1 MQRNFMLEL
10 SEYKTILDTIP
21 AAVIIAVPVK
31 QDEKITDFSIVYV
44 NECFRNLTKNF
55 IKEGVLFSSFKEK
68 ISQDINWFDMAVET
82 IKTKKTIEET
92 FYSHNFSIWIQ
103 LVEKCVPGDY
113 VAVSLTN
120 VSQAKEYESAL
131 SEQNKKLEE
140 VTSQLKSSRLNL
152 DSQLKNIQQL
162 NEQLLFAA
170 YHDSLTDLY
179 NRSWLSTM
187 MKVQIKETTEKN
199 EKFGILLFDIDNMK
213 DINDSRGHNAGD
225 ELLKQ
230 VATILKLM
238 ESKTVT
244 ATRFGG
250 DEFVLLYKNI
260 KDRDEAIEISKKA
273 LRFLNAEGI
282 GISGGIS
289 IFPDDSKKTEDLL
302 KFADMAKIEAKKN
315 GKNNVACF
323 HSLMQEKFLSK
334 LNIETK
340 MSKAMASRNF
350 QLYYQPQFDAKT
362 KELRGF
368 EALLRWYDS
377 DLGWISPEQF
387 IPLAEETHLVV
398 PLGDWVMTTALA
410 TIKEWEMKFSFNGI
424 MSVNVSPV
432 QFVQEDFI
440 EKLFKK
446 IEKSG
451 IDKKHLEIEITEGV
465 LIDNVEDTISKLNKI
480 REQGVGLSLDDF
492 GTGYSSLRYLQ
503 LLPLTTLKIDK
514 SFVSNIAEKDGFEAK
529 LTESIISLVSK
540 MGLNTI
546 AEGVENE
553 EQLKMIQK
561 FNCRTIQGF
570 LLGKPMP
577 KEQCEKLLVENL
589 SKTSS

>member
-1 MQRNFMLEL
+1 MLEL

-31 QDEKITDFSIVYV
+31 QDEQITDFSIVYV

-68 ISQDINWFDMAVET
+68 ISQDISWFDMAVET

-103 LVEKCVPGDY
+103 LVAKCVPGDY

-179 NRSWLSTM
+179 NRAWLSTM

-250 DEFVLLYKNI
+250 DEFVLLYKDI

-514 SFVSNIAEKDGFEAK
+514 SFVSNIAAKDGFEAN

-589 SKTSS
+589 SKTSN

>member
-1 MQRNFMLEL
+1 MLEL

-55 IKEGVLFSSFKEK
+55 IKEGVLFSNFKEK

-503 LLPLTTLKIDK
+503 ILPLTTLKIDK

>member
-1 MQRNFMLEL
+1 MLEL

-289 IFPDDSKKTEDLL
+289 IFPDDSKKYEDLL

-480 REQGVGLSLDDF
+480 REQGIGLSLDDF

-514 SFVSNIAEKDGFEAK
+514 SFVSNIAAKDGFEAN

>member
-1 MQRNFMLEL
+1 MLEL

-289 IFPDDSKKTEDLL
+289 IFPDDSKKYEDLL

-446 IEKSG
+446 IEKFG

-514 SFVSNIAEKDGFEAK
+514 SFVSNIAAKDGFEAN

>member
-1 MQRNFMLEL
+1 MLEL

-21 AAVIIAVPVK
+21 AAVVIAVPVK

-55 IKEGVLFSSFKEK
+55 IKEGALFSSFKEK
-68 ISQDINWFDMAVET
+68 ISQDISWFDMAVET
-82 IKTKKTIEET
+82 IKTKKTVEET

-103 LVEKCVPGDY
+103 LVAKCVPGDY

-179 NRSWLSTM
+179 NRAWLSTM
-187 MKVQIKETTEKN
+187 MKVQIKEATEKN

-282 GISGGIS
+282 GISGGIA
-289 IFPDDSKKTEDLL
+289 IFPDDSKKSEDLL

-514 SFVSNIAEKDGFEAK
+514 SFVSNIAAKDGFEAN

-589 SKTSS
+589 SKSNS

>member
-1 MQRNFMLEL
+1 MLEL

-289 IFPDDSKKTEDLL
+289 IFPDDSKKNEDLL

-514 SFVSNIAEKDGFEAK
+514 SFVSNIAAKDGFEAK

>member
-1 MQRNFMLEL
+1 MLEL

-103 LVEKCVPGDY
+103 LVGKYVPSDY

-387 IPLAEETHLVV
+387 IPLEEETNLVV

-424 MSVNVSPV
+424 ISVNVSPV

-514 SFVSNIAEKDGFEAK
+514 SFVSNIAAKDGFEAK

-589 SKTSS
+589 GKTSS

>member
-1 MQRNFMLEL
+1 MLEL

-31 QDEKITDFSIVYV
+31 QDEQITDFSIVYV

-68 ISQDINWFDMAVET
+68 ISQDISWFDMAVET

-103 LVEKCVPGDY
+103 LVAKCVPGDY

-179 NRSWLSTM
+179 NRAWLSTM
-187 MKVQIKETTEKN
+187 MKVQIKEATEKN

-250 DEFVLLYKNI
+250 DEFVLLYKDI

-282 GISGGIS
+282 GISGGIA
-289 IFPDDSKKTEDLL
+289 IFPDDSKKSEDLL

-514 SFVSNIAEKDGFEAK
+514 SFVSNIAAKDGFEAN

-540 MGLNTI
+540 MELNTI

-589 SKTSS
+589 SKTSN

>member
-1 MQRNFMLEL
+1 MLEL
-10 SEYKTILDTIP
+10 SEHKTILDTIP

-398 PLGDWVMTTALA
+398 PLSDWVMTTALA

>member
-1 MQRNFMLEL
+1 MLEL

-213 DINDSRGHNAGD
+213 NINDSRGHNAGD

-289 IFPDDSKKTEDLL
+289 IFPDDSKKYEDLL

-514 SFVSNIAEKDGFEAK
+514 SFVSNIAAKDGFEAN

-553 EQLKMIQK
+553 EQLKMVQK

-589 SKTSS
+589 SKSSS

>member
-1 MQRNFMLEL
+1 MLEL

-103 LVEKCVPGDY
+103 LVEKCVSGDY

-289 IFPDDSKKTEDLL
+289 IFPDDSKKYEDLL

-480 REQGVGLSLDDF
+480 REQGIGLSLDDF

-514 SFVSNIAEKDGFEAK
+514 SFVSNIAAKDGFEAN

>member
-1 MQRNFMLEL
+1 MLEL

-21 AAVIIAVPVK
+21 AAIIIAVPVK

-503 LLPLTTLKIDK
+503 ILPLTTLKIDK
-514 SFVSNIAEKDGFEAK
+514 SFVSNIAAKDGFEAK

>member
-1 MQRNFMLEL
+1 MLEL

-21 AAVIIAVPVK
+21 AAVVIAVPVK

-44 NECFRNLTKNF
+44 NECFRTLTKNF
-55 IKEGVLFSSFKEK
+55 IKEDVLFSSFKEK
-68 ISQDINWFDMAVET
+68 ISQDISWFDMAVET
-82 IKTKKTIEET
+82 IKTKKTVEET

-103 LVEKCVPGDY
+103 LVAKCVPGDY

-179 NRSWLSTM
+179 NRAWLSTM
-187 MKVQIKETTEKN
+187 MKVQIKEATEKN

-282 GISGGIS
+282 GISGGIA
-289 IFPDDSKKTEDLL
+289 IFPDDSKKSEDLL

-514 SFVSNIAEKDGFEAK
+514 SFVSNIAAKDGFEAN

-553 EQLKMIQK
+553 DQLKMIQK

-589 SKTSS
+589 SKSNN

>member
-1 MQRNFMLEL
+1 MLEL

-514 SFVSNIAEKDGFEAK
+514 SFVSNIAEKDGFEAN

>member
-1 MQRNFMLEL
+1 MLEL

-31 QDEKITDFSIVYV
+31 QDEQITDFSIVYV

-68 ISQDINWFDMAVET
+68 ISQDISWFDMAVET

-103 LVEKCVPGDY
+103 LVAKCVPGDY

-179 NRSWLSTM
+179 NRAWLSTM

-514 SFVSNIAEKDGFEAK
+514 SFVSNIAAKDGFEAN

-589 SKTSS
+589 GKTSS

>member
-1 MQRNFMLEL
+1 MLEL

-289 IFPDDSKKTEDLL
+289 IFPDDSKKYEDLL

-480 REQGVGLSLDDF
+480 REQGIGLSLDDF

-514 SFVSNIAEKDGFEAK
+514 SFVSNIAAKDGFEAN

-577 KEQCEKLLVENL
+577 KDQCEKLLVENL

>member
-1 MQRNFMLEL
+1 MLEL

-31 QDEKITDFSIVYV
+31 QDEKITDFSIVYL

-103 LVEKCVPGDY
+103 LVAKCVPGDY

-179 NRSWLSTM
+179 NRAWLSTM
-187 MKVQIKETTEKN
+187 MKVQIKEKKKKN

-514 SFVSNIAEKDGFEAK
+514 SFVSNIAAKDGFEAN

-589 SKTSS
+589 SKTSN

>member
-1 MQRNFMLEL
+1 MLEL

-44 NECFRNLTKNF
+44 NECFRSLTKNF

-103 LVEKCVPGDY
+103 LVAKCVPGDY

-179 NRSWLSTM
+179 NRAWLSTM
-187 MKVQIKETTEKN
+187 MKVQIKEATEKN

-238 ESKTVT
+238 ESKAVT

-282 GISGGIS
+282 GISGGIA
-289 IFPDDSKKTEDLL
+289 IFPDDSKKSEDLL

-514 SFVSNIAEKDGFEAK
+514 SFVSNIAAKDGFEAN

-589 SKTSS
+589 SKSSS

>member
-1 MQRNFMLEL
+1 MLEL

-55 IKEGVLFSSFKEK
+55 IKEGDLFSSFKEK

-424 MSVNVSPV
+424 ISVNVSPV

-589 SKTSS
+589 GKTSS

>member
-1 MQRNFMLEL
+1 MLEL

-350 QLYYQPQFDAKT
+350 QLYYQPQFNAKT

>member
-1 MQRNFMLEL
+1 MLEL

-432 QFVQEDFI
+432 QFIQEDFI

>member
-1 MQRNFMLEL
+1 MLEL

-44 NECFRNLTKNF
+44 NECFRSLTKNF

-68 ISQDINWFDMAVET
+68 ISQDISWFDMAVET
-82 IKTKKTIEET
+82 IKTKKTVEET

-103 LVEKCVPGDY
+103 LVAKCVPGDY

-179 NRSWLSTM
+179 NRAWLSTM
-187 MKVQIKETTEKN
+187 MKVQIKEATEKD

-282 GISGGIS
+282 GISGGIA
-289 IFPDDSKKTEDLL
+289 IFPDDSKKSEDLL

-514 SFVSNIAEKDGFEAK
+514 SFVSNIAAKDGFEAN

-553 EQLKMIQK
+553 DQLKMIQK

-589 SKTSS
+589 SKSNS

>member
-1 MQRNFMLEL
+1 MLEL

-44 NECFRNLTKNF
+44 NECFRSLTKNF

>member
-1 MQRNFMLEL
+1 MLEL

-140 VTSQLKSSRLNL
+140 VTSQLNSSRLNL

-424 MSVNVSPV
+424 ISVNVSPV

>member
-1 MQRNFMLEL
+1 MLEL

-21 AAVIIAVPVK
+21 AAVVIAVPVK

-103 LVEKCVPGDY
+103 LVAKCVPGDY

-179 NRSWLSTM
+179 NRAWLSTM
-187 MKVQIKETTEKN
+187 MKVQIKEATEKN

-250 DEFVLLYKNI
+250 DEFVLLYKSI
-260 KDRDEAIEISKKA
+260 KNRDEAIEISKKA

-282 GISGGIS
+282 GISGGIA
-289 IFPDDSKKTEDLL
+289 IFPDDSKKSEDLL

-514 SFVSNIAEKDGFEAK
+514 SFVSNIAAKDGFEAN

-570 LLGKPMP
+570 LRGKPMP

-589 SKTSS
+589 SKSSS

>member
-1 MQRNFMLEL
+1 MLEL

-350 QLYYQPQFDAKT
+350 QLYYHPQFDAKT

-514 SFVSNIAEKDGFEAK
+514 SFISNIAEKDGFEAK

-589 SKTSS
+589 GKTSS

>member
-1 MQRNFMLEL
+1 MLEL

-289 IFPDDSKKTEDLL
+289 IFPDDSKKSEDLL

-514 SFVSNIAEKDGFEAK
+514 SFVSNIAAKDGFEAN

>member
-1 MQRNFMLEL
+1 MLEL

-21 AAVIIAVPVK
+21 AALIIAAPVK
-31 QDEKITDFSIVYV
+31 QGEAIIDFSIVYV
-44 NECFRNLTKNF
+44 NECFRSLTKNL

-68 ISQDINWFDMAVET
+68 ISPNLNWFDMAVET
-82 IKTKKTIEET
+82 IKTKKTLEET

-103 LVEKCVPGDY
+103 LVAKCVPLDY
-113 VAVSLTN
+113 IAVSLTN

-140 VTSQLKSSRLNL
+140 VTNQLKSSRLNL

-162 NEQLLFAA
+162 NEQLLFTA

-179 NRSWLSTM
+179 NRAWLSTM
-187 MKVQIKETTEKN
+187 MKVQIKDAVEKN

-238 ESKTVT
+238 ESKNVT

-260 KDRDEAIEISKKA
+260 KDRDEAVAISRKA

-289 IFPDDSKKTEDLL
+289 LFPDDSKKAEDLL

-323 HSLMQEKFLSK
+323 YSLMQEKFLSK

-362 KELRGF
+362 KALRGF

-398 PLGDWVMTTALA
+398 PLGDWVLTTALS
-410 TIKEWEMKFSFNGI
+410 TIKEWEMKFSFSGI

-451 IDKKHLEIEITEGV
+451 IDRKHLEIEITEGV
-465 LIDNVEDTISKLNKI
+465 LIDNVEDTIAKLNKI
-480 REQGVGLSLDDF
+480 REQGIGLSLDDF

-514 SFVSNIAEKDGFEAK
+514 SFVSNIAAKDAFEAN

-553 EQLKMIQK
+553 DQLKMIQK

-589 SKTSS
+589 GKAGC

>member
-1 MQRNFMLEL
+1 MLEL

-387 IPLAEETHLVV
+387 IPLAEETNLVV

-503 LLPLTTLKIDK
+503 ILPLTTLKIDK
-514 SFVSNIAEKDGFEAK
+514 SFVSNIAAKDGFEAK

-589 SKTSS
+589 GKTSS

>member
-1 MQRNFMLEL
+1 MLEL

-289 IFPDDSKKTEDLL
+289 IFPDDSKKYEDLL

-350 QLYYQPQFDAKT
+350 QLYYQPLFDAKT

-514 SFVSNIAEKDGFEAK
+514 SFVSNIAAKDGFEAN

>member
-1 MQRNFMLEL
+1 MLEL

-260 KDRDEAIEISKKA
+260 KDRNEAIEISKKA

-398 PLGDWVMTTALA
+398 PLGDWVMTTVLA

>member
-1 MQRNFMLEL
+1 MLEL

-289 IFPDDSKKTEDLL
+289 IFPDDSKKSEDLL

-323 HSLMQEKFLSK
+323 HSLMQEKFISK

-514 SFVSNIAEKDGFEAK
+514 SFVSNIAAKDGFEAN

>member
-1 MQRNFMLEL
+1 MLEL

-289 IFPDDSKKTEDLL
+289 IFPDDSKKSEDLL

-377 DLGWISPEQF
+377 ELGWISPEQF

-503 LLPLTTLKIDK
+503 ILPLTTLKIDK
-514 SFVSNIAEKDGFEAK
+514 SFVSNIAAKDGFEAK

>member
-1 MQRNFMLEL
+1 MLEL

-424 MSVNVSPV
+424 ISVNISPV

-589 SKTSS
+589 GKTSS

>member
-1 MQRNFMLEL
+1 MLEL

-315 GKNNVACF
+315 GKNNIACF

-514 SFVSNIAEKDGFEAK
+514 SFVSNIAAKDGFEAN

>member
-1 MQRNFMLEL
+1 MLEL

-289 IFPDDSKKTEDLL
+289 IFPDDSKKYEDLL

-465 LIDNVEDTISKLNKI
+465 LIDNVEDAISKLNKI

-514 SFVSNIAEKDGFEAK
+514 SFVSNIAAKDGFEAN

>member
-1 MQRNFMLEL
+1 MLEL

-44 NECFRNLTKNF
+44 NECFRSLTKNF

-68 ISQDINWFDMAVET
+68 LSQDINWFDMAVET

-103 LVEKCVPGDY
+103 LVAKCVPGDY

-152 DSQLKNIQQL
+152 DSQPKNIQQL
-162 NEQLLFAA
+162 NKQLLFAA

-179 NRSWLSTM
+179 NRAWLSTM
-187 MKVQIKETTEKN
+187 LKVQIKEATEKN

-238 ESKTVT
+238 ESKAVT

-250 DEFVLLYKNI
+250 DEFVLLYKDI
-260 KDRDEAIEISKKA
+260 KDRDEAIGISRKA

-282 GISGGIS
+282 GISGGIA
-289 IFPDDSKKTEDLL
+289 IFPDDSKKSEDLL

-514 SFVSNIAEKDGFEAK
+514 SFVSNIAAKDGFEAN

-589 SKTSS
+589 SKSSN